1 MKKKIIQTIANIIR
15 LIRGEV
21 STSFLIKR
29 GLKVGK
35 NFSRQGGVRIDTSY
49 CFLIEIGDNVILA
62 PNVTILAHDASLKNV
77 LGVSQIGRVSIGNNV
92 FVGAG
97 SIILQNV
104 NIGDNVIIGAG
115 SIVSKDIP
123 SNSVA
128 AGNPAKIIC
137 SIEEFK
143 KRKNKI
149 IKKRP
154 MYDRSYE
161 PININ
166 KSSRTKMNKELLN
179 GVGFFECD
187 NFKAKEKDRHYGK

>member
-1 MKKKIIQTIANIIR
+1 MR

-77 LGVSQIGRVSIGNNV
+77 LGVSQIGRVTIGNNV

-97 SIILQNV
+97 STILQNV
-104 NIGDNVIIGAG
+104 KIGDNVIIGAG
-115 SIVSKDIP
+115 CIVSKDIP
-123 SNSVA
+123 SNNVVMIDA
-128 AGNPAKIIC
+128 AK
-137 SIEEFK
+137 
-143 KRKNKI
+143 
-149 IKKRP
+149 
-154 MYDRSYE
+154 
-161 PININ
+161 
-166 KSSRTKMNKELLN
+166 L
-179 GVGFFECD
+179 V
-187 NFKAKEKDRHYGK
+187 